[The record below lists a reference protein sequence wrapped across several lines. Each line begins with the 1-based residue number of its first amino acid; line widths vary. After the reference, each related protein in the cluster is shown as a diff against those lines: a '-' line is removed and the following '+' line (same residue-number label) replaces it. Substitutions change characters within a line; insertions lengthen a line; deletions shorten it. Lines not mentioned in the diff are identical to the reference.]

1 VGIGALLALTLFH
14 YDLSIIG
21 FIGIILLIGIV
32 KKNAIMMVDF
42 ALDAERRQELQPEQS
57 IYQAVLLR
65 FRPIMM
71 TTMAALLGPL
81 PLAFGTGAGAEL
93 REPLGITIAGG
104 LMFSQVL
111 TLYSTPVVYLHLV
124 RISRVFQRRGV
135 QQESRCGPVTA
146 SISWPVMCTR

>member
-1 VGIGALLALTLFH
+1 LVRCCRLALFH

-65 FRPIMM
+65 FRLIMM
-71 TTMAALLGPL
+71 TTMAALLGAL

-93 REPLGITIAGG
+93 RETFGITIAGG

-135 QQESRCGPVTA
+135 QQELPDAVPLPRRLAG
-146 SISWPVMCTR
+146 R